1 MLVVIAALTTLV
13 PTAGTAAPATAET
26 GGPTCWGRPATIVA
40 SGFVRGTPG
49 DDVIVSRGGEVH
61 ALGGDDRVCGAFL
74 AYGGPGA
81 DRISYGGRD
90 GDFPDLRGGSGD
102 DVVVLTVAR
111 LGYLYGGPGTDR
123 LQTGGGEQWI
133 VGGRGDD
140 VLLGSHGE
148 DHLFGGPGRDLL
160 RGGRGEDVGDGGADV
175 DTCRAVEDASRCER

>member
-1 MLVVIAALTTLV
+1 MLVVVAALTTLV
-13 PTAGTAAPATAET
+13 PAAGASAPATAET

-74 AYGGPGA
+74 AYGGPGD
-81 DRISYGGRD
+81 DRIRYGGRD

-111 LGYLYGGPGTDR
+111 LGYLRGGPGADR
-123 LQTGGGEQWI
+123 LQATGGGQWI
-133 VGGRGDD
+133 AGDRGDD
-140 VLLGSHGE
+140 VLLGGDGR

-160 RGGRGEDVGDGGADV
+160 RGGLGEDVGDGGADV
-175 DTCRAVEDASRCER
+175 DTCRAVEDSSRCEG